1 MTDDIAHT
9 DLIAV
14 LVAVLVT
21 VFGDEPRVM
30 TARGCSHFGWLD
42 HA

>member
-1 MTDDIAHT
+1 MADDIAHT

-14 LVAVLVT
+14 LVVVLIAVT
-21 VFGDEPRVM
+21 GNEPRVM
-30 TARGCSHFGWLD
+30 TVRGCSHFGWLD